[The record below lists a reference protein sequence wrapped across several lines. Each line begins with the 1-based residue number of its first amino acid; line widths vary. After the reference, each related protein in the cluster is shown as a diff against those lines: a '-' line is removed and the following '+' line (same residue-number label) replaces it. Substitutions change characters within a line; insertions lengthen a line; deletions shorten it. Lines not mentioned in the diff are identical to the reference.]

1 MNTQTDDCLI
11 DQAFA
16 LAMAAIPKPLPTRD
30 TCDLCNAGWACMVH
44 RSDADWHKVLGV
56 AK

>member
-1 MNTQTDDCLI
+1 MNTQTDASLI

-16 LAMAAIPKPLPTRD
+16 LAMAGDAKPLPTRD

-56 AK
+56 QP